1 MVDFILLVHDSH
13 FCYFFLGDINMPSS
27 ETSLS
32 FWEDSFTRAINIS
45 LNASGLSRCR
55 QNGWHECA
63 KVIRVCGTCSAR
75 YCDTRSFPVSAQ
87 VRRRLEKLR
96 HLASVRLTC
105 MQVYAPTTSHS
116 DEETDYFYNT
126 IDNILEKQTHYTI
139 IVMGDFNVKVGGQT
153 NTLEMATCCFGLGQI
168 NERGDTL
175 EWATTKNFKV
185 MNT

>member
-1 MVDFILLVHDSH
+1 
-13 FCYFFLGDINMPSS
+13 
-27 ETSLS
+27 
-32 FWEDSFTRAINIS
+32 
-45 LNASGLSRCR
+45 
-55 QNGWHECA
+55 
-63 KVIRVCGTCSAR
+63 
-75 YCDTRSFPVSAQ
+75 
-87 VRRRLEKLR
+87 
-96 HLASVRLTC
+96 

-153 NTLEMATCCFGLGQI
+153 NTLEIATYCFGLDQL

-175 EWATTKNFKV
+175 EWATTNNFKI